1 MSTRRRRPVAHVEDE
16 HPDER
21 WMASYMDMVTVLMCM
36 FIVLFAMSTVDEQKF
51 EMLRESLATGFGN
64 EDIEKMDVAVGNA
77 SVAEIIAAENAE
89 LSDIQKAMAEVDRLI
104 ELREQMRA
112 ALDAQNLSHLIDF
125 NIDERGLTVGM
136 IGSETFFEPNLARL
150 SDQAVQVLNAIA
162 PALAVSA
169 REISVEGHAD
179 PRGVNV
185 NFETDWELSGGRA
198 TAVLRYVVESGG
210 VTPALISAVGFGSS
224 RPSTLLTSTGD
235 SAANRRVDLVV
246 MSDQPENIR
255 ALIPTVIESQ

>member
-1 MSTRRRRPVAHVEDE
+1 
-16 HPDER
+16 
-21 WMASYMDMVTVLMCM
+21 MASYMDMVTVLMCM

-51 EMLRESLATGFGN
+51 DLLRDSLATGFGAKDV
-64 EDIEKMDVAVGNA
+64 ERMDSAVGEV
-77 SVAEIIAAENAE
+77 SVPEIVTAETAA
-89 LSDIQKAMAEVDRLI
+89 LTDLQKAMAEVDSLI

-112 ALDAQNLSHLIDF
+112 ALDAQNLTQLIDF

-136 IGSETFFEPNLARL
+136 IGSETFFQPNLADL
-150 SDQAVQVLNAIA
+150 SDQAVQVLNVIA
-162 PALAVSA
+162 PVLAMSG

-198 TAVLRYVVESGG
+198 TSVLRYVVETGG

-224 RPSTLLTSTGD
+224 RPSTLEASVED
-235 SAANRRVDLVV
+235 SLVNRRVDLVV
-246 MSDQPENIR
+246 ISDQPENIR
-255 ALIPTVIESQ
+255 ALIPTIVESQ